1 MEELLS
7 RGVAGQLMTLTIDA
21 LWALRIIA
29 LVLNYPTDYFVN
41 ANVVFHG
48 NLVLHTIL

>member
-7 RGVAGQLMTLTIDA
+7 RGVAGQLMTLTIHT

-48 NLVLHTIL
+48 HLVLHAIL